1 MLEKPCLVSVCG
13 GERWLWA
20 CAWHATVLTT
30 ASCFLFLVF
39 RLAGGHE
46 PSQLDSAFTNS
57 LGTMFDV
64 IEDADVQSQE
74 QEKLLINMN
83 SLMDVQQVIYLGG
96 GTQKEGIE
104 NKCWNELC
112 VFFECDECL
121 CECESLTL

>member
-1 MLEKPCLVSVCG
+1 M
-13 GERWLWA
+13 
-20 CAWHATVLTT
+20 
-30 ASCFLFLVF
+30 FLVL
-39 RLAGGHE
+39 RWAGGHE

-104 NKCWNELC
+104 NKCWNKLC
-112 VFFECDECL
+112 VFLSATSACVNVKV
-121 CECESLTL
+121 

>member
-1 MLEKPCLVSVCG
+1 
-13 GERWLWA
+13 LWA

-30 ASCFLFLVF
+30 ASCFLFLVL

-104 NKCWNELC
+104 NKCWNKLC
-112 VFFECDECL
+112 VFLSATSACVNVKV
-121 CECESLTL
+121 

>member
-1 MLEKPCLVSVCG
+1 MCV
-13 GERWLWA
+13 A
-20 CAWHATVLTT
+20 CHCSNDGVV
-30 ASCFLFLVF
+30 FLVF

-83 SLMDVQQVIYLGG
+83 SSTALSMNLYNI
-96 GTQKEGIE
+96 
-104 NKCWNELC
+104 
-112 VFFECDECL
+112 
-121 CECESLTL
+121 S